1 MAHMDFV
8 SVLRYSVLAAS
19 AAAMVVGVL
28 VMIGYLVPR
37 YFPEDYRIVMGAVVF
52 LYGAYRFTITYFR
65 QKGMV
70 RRGQD

>member
-1 MAHMDFV
+1 MDFV

-52 LYGAYRFTITYFR
+52 LYGGYRFTITYFR